1 MASSRA
7 QNRSGLLVRRAVKPS
22 SISDAFPRYWN
33 WGNSTV
39 EIRKPVLNG
48 MVPEPRVQIAL
59 IKIDHFC
66 VLQSLSL
73 SDENRKCWFSL

>member
-7 QNRSGLLVRRAVKPS
+7 QNRSGLLVRRVVKPS

-33 WGNSTV
+33 WGNSAV

-48 MVPEPRVQIAL
+48 MVPELRV
-59 IKIDHFC
+59 
-66 VLQSLSL
+66 
-73 SDENRKCWFSL
+73 

>member
-48 MVPEPRVQIAL
+48 MVPEPRASPDCFD
-59 IKIDHFC
+59 KD
-66 VLQSLSL
+66 
-73 SDENRKCWFSL
+73 